1 MLEGIVKFNF
11 KSVTHC
17 SFCLFKGDKLMR
29 LPSYSYDK
37 DDLARHLSVAAE
49 GPEEVVEADE
59 YLQPQPSTPHA
70 ADNSAKVSIFLEFG
84 IC

>member
-1 MLEGIVKFNF
+1 
-11 KSVTHC
+11 
-17 SFCLFKGDKLMR
+17 MR

-59 YLQPQPSTPHA
+59 YLQPQPSSPHGA
-70 ADNSAKVSIFLEFG
+70 ENGAKVCIEDFTRPLFSSADNVCKNFG
-84 IC
+84 TRSDPTEHRS

>member
-1 MLEGIVKFNF
+1 
-11 KSVTHC
+11 
-17 SFCLFKGDKLMR
+17 MR

-59 YLQPQPSTPHA
+59 YLQPQPSSPHGA
-70 ADNSAKVSIFLEFG
+70 ENGAKVCIEDFTRSLFSSAENFCKKFG
-84 IC
+84 PRSDPTEHWS

>member
-1 MLEGIVKFNF
+1 
-11 KSVTHC
+11 
-17 SFCLFKGDKLMR
+17 MR

-59 YLQPQPSTPHA
+59 YLQPQPSSPHGA
-70 ADNSAKVSIFLEFG
+70 ENGAKVCIKDFTRPLFSSENFCKKFG
-84 IC
+84 PRSGPTEHRS